1 MVGIGTLKYYNN
13 LYRLRRKGLQ
23 FSKAYQTKL
32 YNWFPPFFE
41 QDLWFPKFIEGRGL
55 LKDKPGLKA
64 GVFTICGPEWAIKY
78 QPCDLKIFFARENLS
93 FRKEWHDFMLNEPSI
108 DLSIGFDDIT
118 DHANYLHIPFWITW
132 ALDPMESYESIKRKI
147 TIWNAPESK
156 SYKNRKFCSF
166 LCSHGDKGREM
177 IFNELSAVDT
187 IDSCGRWMHNN
198 DTLKA
203 DYKDDKVKWLKHYR
217 FNLTPENSNAPGYV
231 TEKLLEAIQGGCIPI
246 YWGSNNQP
254 DSDVFNQDAI
264 VFFDMG
270 KDNKDVVNL
279 VSDLNS
285 NERIYMDFACQHRF
299 VKGVE
304 DVIWGYYE
312 RLENKLR
319 EIIANL

>member
-1 MVGIGTLKYYNN
+1 
-13 LYRLRRKGLQ
+13 
-23 FSKAYQTKL
+23 
-32 YNWFPPFFE
+32 
-41 QDLWFPKFIEGRGL
+41 
-55 LKDKPGLKA
+55 
-64 GVFTICGPEWAIKY
+64 
-78 QPCDLKIFFARENLS
+78 
-93 FRKEWHDFMLNEPSI
+93 
-108 DLSIGFDDIT
+108 
-118 DHANYLHIPFWITW
+118 
-132 ALDPMESYESIKRKI
+132 MESYESIKRKI
-147 TIWNAPESK
+147 TIWNAPQSK

-264 VFFDMG
+264 VFLIWEKIIRMLLILYLISILMKG
-270 KDNKDVVNL
+270 YTWIL
-279 VSDLNS
+279 HVSIVLLK
-285 NERIYMDFACQHRF
+285 
-299 VKGVE
+299 V
-304 DVIWGYYE
+304 
-312 RLENKLR
+312 
-319 EIIANL
+319 